1 MVLYSL
7 ESFSIASADPQ
18 MAKIYDEIKQAKP
31 FPVQGQ
37 DVHVTILRTADV
49 LKHAVERALAP
60 LGISHE
66 QFNVLRILRGAGD
79 SGLPTLEIA
88 NRMISRS
95 PNITR
100 LLDKL
105 IAKKL
110 ARRIRSRQDR
120 RVVVISITTQG
131 GELLTSLNRVVDEAF
146 EKFPQLTAAEKQLL
160 LELLDRIREHL
171 AVKTVKE
178 LSFEKPQA

>member
-1 MVLYSL
+1 MKFNS
-7 ESFSIASADPQ
+7 
-18 MAKIYDEIKQAKP
+18 MGKIYEEIKQTKP
-31 FPVQGQ
+31 FMVHGQ
-37 DVHVTILRTADV
+37 EVHVTILRTADV
-49 LKHAVERALAP
+49 LKHAVERAMTP
-60 LGISHE
+60 FGISNE
-66 QFNVLRILRGAGD
+66 QFNILRILRGAGE

-110 ARRIRSRQDR
+110 VKRIRSRQDR
-120 RVVVISITTQG
+120 RVVVISITSQG
-131 GELLTSLNRVVDEAF
+131 RDLLASLNRVVDEVF
-146 EKFPQLTAAEKQLL
+146 EKFPQLTKAETQTL

-178 LSFEKPQA
+178 LSLEKNLA

>member
-1 MVLYSL
+1 MKFNS
-7 ESFSIASADPQ
+7 
-18 MAKIYDEIKQAKP
+18 MGKIYEEIKQTKP
-31 FPVQGQ
+31 FMVHGQ
-37 DVHVTILRTADV
+37 EVHVTILRTADV
-49 LKHAVERALAP
+49 LKHAVERAMTP
-60 LGISHE
+60 FGISNE
-66 QFNVLRILRGAGD
+66 QFNILRILRGAGE

-110 ARRIRSRQDR
+110 VKRIRSRQDR
-120 RVVVISITTQG
+120 RVVVISITSQG
-131 GELLTSLNRVVDEAF
+131 GDLLASLNRVVDEVF
-146 EKFPQLTAAEKQLL
+146 EKFPQLTKDEMQTL

-178 LSFEKPQA
+178 LSLEKTLA

>member
-1 MVLYSL
+1 MVR
-7 ESFSIASADPQ
+7 
-18 MAKIYDEIKQAKP
+18 IYEEIKQSKP
-31 FPVQGQ
+31 FPVHGQ
-37 DVHVTILRTADV
+37 EACVTILRTADV
-49 LKHAVERALAP
+49 LKHAVERAMAP
-60 LGISHE
+60 YGISHE
-66 QFNVLRILRGAGD
+66 QFNALRILRGAGEG
-79 SGLPTLEIA
+79 GLPTLEIA

-120 RVVVISITTQG
+120 RVVVISITPQG
-131 GELLTSLNRVVDEAF
+131 EELLVGLNRAVDQAF
-146 EKFPQLTAAEKQLL
+146 EKFPPVTRSEMQSM

-171 AVKTVKE
+171 AVKTAKE
-178 LSFEKPQA
+178 LALEKAPV

>member
-1 MVLYSL
+1 
-7 ESFSIASADPQ
+7 
-18 MAKIYDEIKQAKP
+18 MAKIYEEIKQAKP
-31 FPVQGQ
+31 FGVHGQ
-37 DVHVTILRTADV
+37 EAHVTILRTADV
-49 LKHAVERALAP
+49 LKHAVERAMAP
-60 LGISHE
+60 FGISHE
-66 QFNVLRILRGAGD
+66 QFNVLRILRGAGE

-120 RVVVISITTQG
+120 RVVVISITSPG
-131 GELLTSLNRVVDEAF
+131 GELVAGLNRVVDEAF
-146 EKFPQLTAAEKQLL
+146 EKFPNLTKAEMRTL
-160 LELLDRIREHL
+160 LEL
-171 AVKTVKE
+171 
-178 LSFEKPQA
+178 

>member
-1 MVLYSL
+1 MEYGGTV
-7 ESFSIASADPQ
+7 
-18 MAKIYDEIKQAKP
+18 AKIYEEIKQAKP
-31 FPVQGQ
+31 FAVEGQ
-37 DVHVTILRTADV
+37 EATITILRTADI
-49 LKHAVERALAP
+49 LKHAVERSMAP
-60 LGISHE
+60 FGISHE
-66 QFNVLRILRGAGD
+66 QFNVLRILRGAGE

-95 PNITR
+95 PNVTR

-120 RVVVISITTQG
+120 RVVVISITSQG
-131 GELLTSLNRVVDEAF
+131 GELLASLNRVVDEAF
-146 EKFPQLTAAEKQLL
+146 EKFPTLTKAEMHTL

-171 AVKTVKE
+171 AVKTAKE
-178 LSFEKPQA
+178 LSLEKDPA

>member
-1 MVLYSL
+1 
-7 ESFSIASADPQ
+7 
-18 MAKIYDEIKQAKP
+18 MARIYDEIKQSKP
-31 FPVQGQ
+31 LEVQGQ
-37 DVHVTILRTADV
+37 EAAITIFRTADV
-49 LKHAVERALAP
+49 LKHAVERAMSP
-60 LGISHE
+60 FGISNE
-66 QFNVLRILRGAGD
+66 QFNVLRILRGAGE

-88 NRMISRS
+88 SRMISRS

-120 RVVVISITTQG
+120 RVVVISITPQG
-131 GELLTSLNRVVDEAF
+131 GELLGNLNRVVDEAF
-146 EKFPQLTAAEKQLL
+146 ENFPHLTNAEMRTLL
-160 LELLDRIREHL
+160 DLLDRIREHL

-178 LSFEKPQA
+178 SHEQAPRV